1 MNSPKI
7 LYILISVFCVFAIIA
22 GIYAQSVESG
32 KGPTIP
38 SFNND
43 VGGENVT
50 SEKTAEMIKEEFNS
64 LFTGVLNLNG
74 YDTTGIPK
82 MNSSKEIVYTAFDI
96 QEETDAYEINIK
108 VPAFN
113 IANEV
118 ASSFNSITQAT
129 FLNKVGDIREKTD
142 ETSKTIYSI
151 EYAGFVNGDI
161 LSVIIRST
169 LKEGNS
175 AQRVMIQTYNYN
187 LETSQKASLTDLIT
201 LKALNKDDVSK
212 KIKQVVKDADEEM
225 KAVQNMGYNEVFSR
239 DLTSTMYQLENS
251 GVYFLGPEY
260 SLYIIYPYGNQDFTS
275 QMDIV
280 LFE

>member
-1 MNSPKI
+1 MNSPKL

-22 GIYAQSVESG
+22 GIYAQSIEG
-32 KGPTIP
+32 RKTTP
-38 SFNND
+38 SFNRIEEK
-43 VGGENVT
+43 ENT
-50 SEKTAEMIKEEFNS
+50 LEEKTAAMIKEEFDD

-82 MNSSKEIVYTAFDI
+82 MNSDKEIVYTAFDI
-96 QEETDAYEINIK
+96 QEETDAYDINIK

-118 ASSFNSITQAT
+118 ASSFNSITQAK

-142 ETSKTIYSI
+142 NNSKTIYSI
-151 EYAGFVNGDI
+151 EYAGFVNGNI

-175 AQRVMIQTYNYN
+175 AQRVMVQTYNYN
-187 LETSQKASLTDLIT
+187 LETSQKVSLTDLIT

-212 KIKQVVKDADEEM
+212 KIKQVVKEADEEM

-239 DLTSTMYQLENS
+239 DLASSMYQLENS
-251 GVYFLGPEY
+251 GVYFFGPNNN
-260 SLYIIYPYGNQDFTS
+260 LYIVYPYGNQNFTS